1 MLRGQHQDMRASN
14 MPGEQR
20 GPSSNV
26 EGDERYNSGLT
37 ASGNSY
43 GYAQQQQVRNPNL
56 LDRV

>member
-1 MLRGQHQDMRASN
+1 MLRGQQRDMRASN

-20 GPSSNV
+20 GGPSNV

-43 GYAQQQQVRNPNL
+43 GYAQQQQVRIPNL
-56 LDRV
+56 LGRV

>member
-1 MLRGQHQDMRASN
+1 MRASN

-20 GPSSNV
+20 GGPSNV

-43 GYAQQQQVRNPNL
+43 GYAQQQQVRIPNL